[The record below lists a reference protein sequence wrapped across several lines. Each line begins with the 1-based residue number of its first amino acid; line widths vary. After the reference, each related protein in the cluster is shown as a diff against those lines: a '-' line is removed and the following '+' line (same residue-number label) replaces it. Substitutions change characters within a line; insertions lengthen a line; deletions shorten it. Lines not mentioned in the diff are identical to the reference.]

1 MARPYTAKERKAL
14 KAEFLEAME
23 QSMGM
28 LTTSARR
35 VGISKETVS
44 NWREADTDFDTA
56 IKEIYDRNK
65 EYVEGQLMTAIKNG
79 NVASMMFYLKC
90 KGGYQEKQHLEIEQK
105 GDIDIKAAVQEIKDQ
120 ILKD

>member
-23 QSMGM
+23 ESMGM

-44 NWREADTDFDTA
+44 NWREADPDFDTA